1 MTGFFSLLLWF
12 GSILCFIGYGI
23 NQTDPSN
30 LYLGIVLAGVTLITG
45 FFTFYQTS
53 KSASLM
59 AKFKNFIPPK
69 AVVRREGRAE
79 AIEAKEL
86 VRGDIVIV
94 KGGDNIP
101 ADLRIIEANEMKVN
115 NASLT
120 GETEELLRT
129 PNCTDDKPF
138 ETENLAFFGTSCTE
152 GTGVGIVI
160 FTGDNTVIG
169 KIANLAQS
177 AKSSQTTLSI
187 EIHRFIK
194 IISLVA
200 IFLGVSFFIAGV
212 VLKYGI
218 ITNLVFAIGII
229 VANVPEGLLAT
240 VTVSLALTAKR
251 MASKNVLVKNLES
264 VETLGSTSCICSD
277 KTGTLTKNIMTVSHL
292 WFGGRLYDA
301 ANNKQEWEK
310 GGQKRDLGYPV
321 DDPDFVSLMENVVL
335 GTRASFTY
343 NPTEDDLKRY
353 IARMILKKKVKKV
366 KDREIRQYRDRARN
380 ELLDQEKT
388 KMWKDRHTTGD
399 ASESGLIKFAEPI
412 LSLEDTRRKAPMNV
426 TPNET
431 KCEIPFNS
439 SIKYNV
445 MIRDMRNYNGEESHI
460 IMMKGAPERI
470 WQRCSKVRVNGEDI
484 ERTEE
489 WDEKFKQINSEL
501 GGLGERVLAFSRM
514 RLDQGEFPRDFE
526 FNVKK
531 EQENFPLSDGY
542 TFMGLVSLND
552 PPRDGVRRSVEMCR
566 DAGIKVIMV
575 TGDQPTTAAAIAQKV
590 SILTSDNFYIYLNKD
605 KLDKEAL
612 AKAEGI
618 VIHGDVLAKMH
629 FEYEALSDEER
640 KQRGNF
646 LIPFLE
652 KREVVFSRTSPSQK
666 LLIVN
671 GCQSLNHIVAV
682 TGDGVNDSPAIK
694 KANIGVAMG
703 IVGSD
708 VAKDAA
714 DMLLLDDNFN
724 SIVKGVEEGR
734 LIFDNLKKSI
744 AYTLSSNIP
753 EIAPFIFF
761 IIFQVP
767 LPLSTVLI
775 LCIDLGTDMVPAIS
789 FAYENAELDIMHR
802 KPRNSKMDHLV
813 NAKLISFSYLQI
825 GMVQMISGFYTYFWV
840 MYDYGFKPQLLF
852 GLNRIEG
859 TVPGETDSRL
869 LVWETAEDNEID
881 TRFFYTSI
889 NINEFAECRYWD
901 KSWVSDRAICY
912 TTEALRYAQCAY
924 FVSIVI
930 VQWSDLMICKT
941 RNLSLFTHG
950 MRNNFA
956 NFGLFFETALACIL
970 CYVPFL
976 QLPLGTRPLR
986 FFHFM
991 VPSVP
996 FFCAI
1001 IIYDEIRKLLLRKGI
1016 DERGRKIGWVAR
1028 NTYY

>member
-1 MTGFFSLLLWF
+1 MTNDKATKRLQDEGPNQLTEKKGLPWYCVLLKEMTGFFSLLLWF

-23 NQTDPSN
+23 NSSDPSN

-212 VLKYGI
+212 ILKYGI

-292 WFGGRLYDA
+292 WFAGKLYDA
-301 ANNKQEWEK
+301 GTNKQEWEK
-310 GGQKRDLGYPV
+310 GGMKGELGYPEE
-321 DDPDFVSLMENVVL
+321 DPDFTNLMENVVL
-335 GTRASFTY
+335 GTKASFTY

-353 IARMILKKKVKKV
+353 IARFILKKKVKKV
-366 KDREIRQYRDRARN
+366 KDREVRHYKERART

-388 KMWKDRHTTGD
+388 KLWKDRNTTGD
-399 ASESGLIKFAEPI
+399 ASESGLIKFVEPV
-412 LSLEDTRRKAPMNV
+412 LSLEDTRKKAPINM
-426 TPNET
+426 TPKET

-445 MIRDMRNYNGEESHI
+445 MIRDMRNYNGEDSHI

-470 WQRCSKVRVNGEDI
+470 WQRCSKVRMNGQDVEK
-484 ERTEE
+484 TEE
-489 WDEKFKQINSEL
+489 WDEKFKEINSQL
-501 GGLGERVLAFSRM
+501 GGLGERVLAFSR
-514 RLDQGEFPRDFE
+514 RKLDLGEFPRDYE
-526 FNVKK
+526 FNVRK

-552 PPRDGVRRSVEMCR
+552 PPRDGVRRSVEICR
-566 DAGIKVIMV
+566 EAGIKVIMV
-575 TGDQPTTAAAIAQKV
+575 TGDQPTTAAAIA
-590 SILTSDNFYIYLNKD
+590 
-605 KLDKEAL
+605 
-612 AKAEGI
+612 
-618 VIHGDVLAKMH
+618 
-629 FEYEALSDEER
+629 
-640 KQRGNF
+640 
-646 LIPFLE
+646 
-652 KREVVFSRTSPSQK
+652 
-666 LLIVN
+666 
-671 GCQSLNHIVAV
+671 
-682 TGDGVNDSPAIK
+682 
-694 KANIGVAMG
+694 
-703 IVGSD
+703 
-708 VAKDAA
+708 
-714 DMLLLDDNFN
+714 
-724 SIVKGVEEGR
+724 
-734 LIFDNLKKSI
+734 
-744 AYTLSSNIP
+744 
-753 EIAPFIFF
+753 
-761 IIFQVP
+761 
-767 LPLSTVLI
+767 
-775 LCIDLGTDMVPAIS
+775 
-789 FAYENAELDIMHR
+789 
-802 KPRNSKMDHLV
+802 
-813 NAKLISFSYLQI
+813 
-825 GMVQMISGFYTYFWV
+825 
-840 MYDYGFKPQLLF
+840 
-852 GLNRIEG
+852 
-859 TVPGETDSRL
+859 
-869 LVWETAEDNEID
+869 
-881 TRFFYTSI
+881 
-889 NINEFAECRYWD
+889 
-901 KSWVSDRAICY
+901 
-912 TTEALRYAQCAY
+912 
-924 FVSIVI
+924 
-930 VQWSDLMICKT
+930 
-941 RNLSLFTHG
+941 
-950 MRNNFA
+950 
-956 NFGLFFETALACIL
+956 
-970 CYVPFL
+970 
-976 QLPLGTRPLR
+976 
-986 FFHFM
+986 
-991 VPSVP
+991 
-996 FFCAI
+996 
-1001 IIYDEIRKLLLRKGI
+1001 
-1016 DERGRKIGWVAR
+1016 
-1028 NTYY
+1028 